1 MVASDTAEGPR
12 TLRPVDRV
20 VAASGQVRS
29 VTAALAGD
37 PETADHVELLSPEA
51 GVCSGMDGQGRDL
64 PAAEAAAAYCG
75 GPAPAGIDAC
85 NSPAPRP

>member
-64 PAAEAAAAYCG
+64 PAAAYCG
-75 GPAPAGIDAC
+75 GSAPAGIDAC